1 MNLLLL
7 LGMHDLFAKCVVNGI
22 IIIINY
28 VASKWVIFR
37 KKEKREGAENERYY
51 FSRWF
56 GYPPVSVNGR
66 HLEAGAADI

>member
-37 KKEKREGAENERYY
+37 KKGKRKVRKNERYY
-51 FSRWF
+51 FSRRVRD
-56 GYPPVSVNGR
+56 PPVSVNSR
-66 HLEAGAADI
+66 YLEAGAADL